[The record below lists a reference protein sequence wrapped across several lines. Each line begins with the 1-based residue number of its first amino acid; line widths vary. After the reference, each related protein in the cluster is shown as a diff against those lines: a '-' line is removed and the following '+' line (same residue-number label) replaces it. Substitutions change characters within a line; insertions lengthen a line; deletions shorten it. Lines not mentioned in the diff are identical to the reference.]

1 MPNPVTTGAELGS
14 RCCVTIATGGQ
25 LQMKKGLNFQGLRPE
40 GDFELCLSLE
50 LSGFGNVGGKGGSE
64 KETLAAFCVPL
75 LSHCHCA
82 VGKGERHSFPYFNT
96 DLCREACSQLRINEL
111 PCLWETG
118 WWSPAQSNRGCLPPP
133 SSLSFPS
140 QLLLLAAEYA
150 ALQSDC

>member
-1 MPNPVTTGAELGS
+1 MPNPVTTGAESGS

-64 KETLAAFCVPL
+64 KRLSQSPLFFVPL

-82 VGKGERHSFPYFNT
+82 VGKGERHSFLYFNT
-96 DLCREACSQLRINEL
+96 NLCREACS
-111 PCLWETG
+111 
-118 WWSPAQSNRGCLPPP
+118 
-133 SSLSFPS
+133 
-140 QLLLLAAEYA
+140 
-150 ALQSDC
+150 